1 VGDNQINDDKNAG
14 TLLAILMAMTMQ
26 RYGTMCITQWSISRA
41 TLEAPTTGKCLCP
54 ITLTATMVIEIWG
67 KHKKTIKHNFKA
79 TTVQINH
86 NLFLRI
92 SYPEM
97 DQRFTCIFCH
107 RRLYVCTQP
116 KLTGIQL

>member
-67 KHKKTIKHNFKA
+67 KHKKNNKTQLLSNYCTNQSLFVSENFIPRNGPA
-79 TTVQINH
+79 IHLHFLSSPIICLHTT
-86 NLFLRI
+86 
-92 SYPEM
+92 
-97 DQRFTCIFCH
+97 
-107 RRLYVCTQP
+107 
-116 KLTGIQL
+116 